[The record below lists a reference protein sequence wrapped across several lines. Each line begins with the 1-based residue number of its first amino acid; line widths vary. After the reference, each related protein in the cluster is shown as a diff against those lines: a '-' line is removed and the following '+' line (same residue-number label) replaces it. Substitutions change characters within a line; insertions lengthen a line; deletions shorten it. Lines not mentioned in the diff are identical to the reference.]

1 MGKVKERTTSDMIC
15 VCMKNR
21 NCDKGVLEVI
31 LNHLLINDV
40 TVI

>member
-1 MGKVKERTTSDMIC
+1 MGKVKERTTSDMIFL
-15 VCMKNR
+15 CMRNR

-31 LNHLLINDV
+31 LNHLRKNDV